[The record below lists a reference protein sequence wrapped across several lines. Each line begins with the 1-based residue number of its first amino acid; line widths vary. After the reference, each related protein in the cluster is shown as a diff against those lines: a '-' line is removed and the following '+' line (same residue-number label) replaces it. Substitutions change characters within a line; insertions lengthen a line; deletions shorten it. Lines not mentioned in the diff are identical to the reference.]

1 MKDGRKKANNLPSV
15 PHFSFPVASLTE
27 AEKNSSILSRVVT
40 RASFVLVGFLGK
52 FHPTLSF
59 HVPSPIKRGG
69 NRLSGCLA
77 CH

>member
-40 RASFVLVGFLGK
+40 RASFVFVGFLGK
-52 FHPTLSF
+52 TSSHLVFSR
-59 HVPSPIKRGG
+59 SIADKERG
-69 NRLSGCLA
+69 A
-77 CH
+77 